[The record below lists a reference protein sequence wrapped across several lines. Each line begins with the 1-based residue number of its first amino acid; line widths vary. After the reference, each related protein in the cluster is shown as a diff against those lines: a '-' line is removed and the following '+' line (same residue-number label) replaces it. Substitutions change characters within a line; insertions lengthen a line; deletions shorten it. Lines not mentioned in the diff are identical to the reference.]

1 MSTEAA
7 TPFVDLLAPG
17 EQIDATMAGAG
28 PAKANGARVWV
39 QLALAQGPS
48 AQRLLAIVLV
58 QAPHG
63 GAWQPVA
70 RHAAPSAQI
79 RLARYPRTPTS
90 AARLELHG
98 LPEPLVLLDIDDPN
112 VFPYLEPF
120 LAAWSGAVD
129 GAGVVQARQVDADVQ
144 SSGPDPRF
152 LLAVVGGMLVL
163 AAGCCGLTFM
173 SSFIFGF
180 LGAL

>member
-7 TPFVDLLAPG
+7 TPFVDLLSPG
-17 EQIDATMAGAG
+17 EQVAATMAGAG
-28 PAKANGARVWV
+28 PGKANGARVWV

-48 AQRLLAIVLV
+48 GQRLLAVVLV

-70 RHAAPSAQI
+70 RHAAPSTQI
-79 RLARYPRTPTS
+79 RLARYPRTPSS

-98 LPEPLVLLDIDDPN
+98 LPDPLVLLDIDDPN

-120 LAAWSGAVD
+120 LASWTGAVD
-129 GAGVVQARQVDADVQ
+129 GAGVVQARQQDAEVHG
-144 SSGPDPRF
+144 SGPDPRF
-152 LLAVVGGMLVL
+152 LLAVVAGILVL
-163 AAGCCGLTFM
+163 AAGCCGL
-173 SSFIFGF
+173 SFLVSF
-180 LGAL
+180 L